1 MSLIF
6 VTAVLVVGWIL
17 YQKYYKVLMSQGKAG
32 QIKLAMIVVGLIFLV
47 MAVTGRAPALFAI
60 IGALMTQVM
69 RLAPLLIQFMPSLKK
84 AYNKTANPDAASQS
98 QVITTTLKM
107 TLDHASG
114 TMDGEVLAGS
124 LTGRQLQTLSLDE
137 LKTLYQYCDQH
148 DAEASRLLM
157 SFIARERADTWDGDT
172 DHASAGGEHA
182 GGSGGGS
189 SGGSSGGTGSG
200 KMGGSSA
207 MDKNEALAILGIE
220 EPFTRKEVTQAHRSL
235 MGKFHPDKGGNTYLA
250 TKLNNARDILMDTI
264 KQA

>member
-84 AYNKTANPDAASQS
+84 AYNKTANPDGASQS
-98 QVITTTLKM
+98 QVVTTTLKM

-137 LKTLYQYCDQH
+137 LKTLYQYCEQH

-157 SFIARERADTWDGDT
+157 SFIARERADSWDGDT
-172 DHASAGGEHA
+172 DHASAGGGHA

-189 SGGSSGGTGSG
+189 SSG